1 MTGSVKEHSPL
12 SPGMDRRQLVL
23 GSLLMMG
30 AGAAYA
36 LKPRRTALPVRA
48 GALAAIV
55 PERIGDYRY
64 VSASGLVVAPRS
76 ELREATYSDVLT
88 RVYVGLGQLPVMLLV
103 AFGSAQD
110 AGLSIHRPEECYPAL
125 GFDLSQVRTVAL
137 TGPVPANSKASFVTA
152 RSDERTEHVYFWVR
166 IGSSFPASSLEQR
179 MTIVKD
185 NLRGEIPFGVLTRLS
200 VIGGDADAAL
210 EAMENFNAA
219 LLRSLDAKGREM
231 LLGHD

>member
-1 MTGSVKEHSPL
+1 MTHVTDAAGLLAGRV
-12 SPGMDRRQLVL
+12 DRRQLVL
-23 GSLLMMG
+23 GSLLMLG

-36 LKPRRTALPVRA
+36 LKPRPAALPVRA

-55 PERIGDYRY
+55 PESIGDYRY
-64 VSASGLVVAPRS
+64 VSASGLVVPPRS

-88 RVYVGLGQLPVMLLV
+88 RVYTAPGGLPVMLLI

-125 GFDLSQVRTVAL
+125 GFDLSPVRSVPL
-137 TGPVPANSKASFVTA
+137 TGPVPADARASFVTA

-166 IGSSFPASSLEQR
+166 IGSRFPASPLEQR
-179 MTIVKD
+179 WTIVKD
-185 NLRGEIPFGVLTRLS
+185 NLQGVVPLGVLTRLS
-200 VIGGDADAAL
+200 VIGGDADTALAAL
-210 EAMENFNAA
+210 EDFNAR
-219 LLRSLDAKGREM
+219 LMGSLGTGGREM